1 MLEKIISW
9 SLAHRYTVLAGT
21 LLLVIAG
28 LWSVTKLKVDAFP
41 DTTPVQVQVNTAAPS
56 LVPEE
61 VERQVTFPVEMAMG
75 GMPGLESLRSV
86 SLFGLSQV
94 TLTFKDGT
102 NVYFARQLVNERLGT
117 VELPPGVPKPE
128 MGPVSTGLGEVFQYA
143 IFGKPETLTDRRTYQ
158 DWTLKAAIR
167 PTPGVAEVNTW
178 GGLRKQFQVRVDPQR
193 LLKYDLT
200 LDDVTRALPAN
211 NLNVGGGSVGDT
223 GSSVLVH
230 GVGRVTNVSK
240 IENIVLKSFDGVP
253 VKIMDVGQV
262 AIGHEIRRGAI
273 CADGKGEVVLGLGF
287 MLMGENSHAV
297 TTRVREQFEKA
308 QKNAPA
314 GFELVPL
321 YDRTKLVDRVI
332 DTVRK
337 NLFEGAFLVV
347 VILYLLLGNLRA
359 GLLAA
364 VTIPL
369 SLLFG
374 FCMMV
379 QVGIAG
385 SLLSL
390 GAIDFGIV
398 VDSGV
403 VVIENIMKKLG
414 HHQGV
419 KGAARLELI
428 RKAAIEVKNPT
439 VFGQLIILIV
449 YVPILTLEGVEG
461 KLFRPMALTVMF
473 ILLGSLIL
481 SLTLTPVLSSFFLPK
496 NVEEKEVWLLRFIKP
511 YYAAGL
517 RGFLQFRY
525 AVIFFTVIA
534 LTITIGVASRMGGE
548 FVPKLSEGDL
558 VIGVLRSPGT
568 SLEES
573 VRLNTIM
580 EKRLLEKFPNEVE
593 HVWSRIGAPEV
604 PTEAGSIEMT
614 DMFISLKPRAGWKKA
629 TSQAELAPDV
639 LACVED
645 IPGQVIWM
653 TQPIEQRLNEMVS
666 GVRADVAIKLFGKD
680 LELLSGKA
688 QEIGRVLRKIDGGAD
703 VTVEQALGQ
712 PVLRVRLKPDA
723 IARYGIS
730 AGHVMEVVES
740 LGGKSVG
747 EVLDGTLRFPLVVR
761 LPESF
766 RNDIESFKRIPLSAP
781 GGQKTPL
788 ERVATI
794 EQVVGA
800 KMVTREWGKRRI
812 VVQCNVRG
820 RDVASFVAEAQKLVG
835 AQVTLPQDQFEV
847 EWGGQFENM
856 QRAQA
861 WLMIAVPLAL
871 ALILALLY
879 VTFRGWRETVFVFLS
894 VPVAC
899 VGGVLGLYFRE
910 MPFSISAAVGFIT
923 LSGVSVLN
931 GMVWVSLLRQKLSE
945 RIGLIK
951 AIEGTGVESLRTVI
965 MTSLVASAGFV
976 PMAVSTGDGA
986 EVQRPLATVV
996 IGGIFTAVVMSLVV
1010 LPAIFAAFY
1019 PQRRRSDAESAI
1031 ADDEIASNPRPH
1043 DEHEPVLIG

>member
-1 MLEKIISW
+1 MLDKIISW

-21 LLLVIAG
+21 LLLVLAG
-28 LWSVTKLKVDAFP
+28 LWSITKLKVDAFP

-61 VERQVTFPVEMAMG
+61 VERQVTFPIEMAMG

-102 NVYFARQLVNERLGT
+102 SVYFARQLVNERLGT

-143 IFGKPETLTDRRTYQ
+143 ILGKQETLTDRRTYQ

-193 LLKYDLT
+193 LLKFDVSLE
-200 LDDVTRALPAN
+200 DVTRALPAN
-211 NLNVGGGSVGDT
+211 NLNVGGGNVGDSGT
-223 GSSVLVH
+223 SVLVH
-230 GVGRVTNVSK
+230 GVGRVTNVSE

-253 VKIMDVGQV
+253 VKIMDIGQV

-273 CADGKGEVVLGLGF
+273 CADGKGEAVLGLGF

-297 TTRVREQFEKA
+297 TTRIREQFEKA
-308 QKNAPA
+308 QKNAPE
-314 GFELVPL
+314 GFELIPL
-321 YDRTKLVDRVI
+321 YDRTRLVDRVI

-419 KGAARLELI
+419 SGAARLDLI

-496 NVEEKEVWLLRFIKP
+496 KVEEKEVWLLRMMKP
-511 YYAAGL
+511 FYALGL
-517 RGFLQFRY
+517 RGCLQFRW
-525 AVIFFTVIA
+525 AVIFFTILA
-534 LTITIGVASRMGGE
+534 LIMTVGVASRMGGE

-558 VIGVLRSPGT
+558 VIGILRSPGT

-614 DMFISLKPRAGWKKA
+614 DMFISLKGRDKWKQA
-629 TSQAELAPDV
+629 TSQSELAPKV
-639 LACVED
+639 LTCVED
-645 IPGQVIWM
+645 VPGQVIWM

-680 LELLSGKA
+680 LQSLSGKA
-688 QEIGRVLRKIDGGAD
+688 QEIGRVLRKIQGGAD

-712 PVLRVRLKPDA
+712 PILRVRLKPDA
-723 IARYGIS
+723 IASYGIS

-740 LGGKSVG
+740 LGGKPVG
-747 EVLDGTLRFPLVVR
+747 EVLDGQLRFPLVVR
-761 LPESF
+761 LPESY
-766 RNDIESFKRIPLSAP
+766 RSDIESFKRIALSAP
-781 GGQKTPL
+781 GGEKIPL
-788 ERVATI
+788 ERVAEI
-794 EQVVGA
+794 EQVAGA

-820 RDVASFVAEAQKLVG
+820 RDVASFVTEAQKLVG
-835 AQVTLPQDQFEV
+835 ADVTLPKDQFEI

-861 WLMIAVPLAL
+861 RLMIAVPLAL
-871 ALILALLY
+871 SLIIGLLY
-879 VTFRGWRETVFVFLS
+879 ITFRGWRETIFVFLS

-931 GMVWVSLLRQKLSE
+931 GMVWVSLLRQKLNG
-945 RIGLIK
+945 RIGLLK
-951 AIEGTGVESLRTVI
+951 AIEETGIESLRTVI

-976 PMAVSTGDGA
+976 PMALSTGDGA

-996 IGGIFTAVVMSLVV
+996 IGGIFTAAVMSLAV

-1019 PQRRRSDAESAI
+1019 PQRRRSDLESAI
-1031 ADDEIASNPRPH
+1031 QDEHQGEGQAESE
-1043 DEHEPVLIG
+1043 EHEPALVG

>member
-1 MLEKIISW
+1 MLDKIISW
-9 SLAHRYTVLAGT
+9 SLTHRFTVIAGT
-21 LLLVIAG
+21 FLLVIAG
-28 LWSVTKLKVDAFP
+28 LWSVAKLKIDAFP
-41 DTTPVQVQVNTAAPS
+41 DTTPVQVQVNTSAPS

-61 VERQVTFPVEMAMG
+61 VERQVTFPIEMSMG

-102 NVYFARQLVNERLGT
+102 SVYFARQLVNERLGT

-143 IFGKPETLTDRRTYQ
+143 IFGEKESLTERRTYQ

-211 NLNVGGGSVGDT
+211 NLNVGGGNVGDT
-223 GSSVLVH
+223 GSSILVH
-230 GVGRVTNVSK
+230 GVGRVTGVAD
-240 IENIVLKSFDGVP
+240 IENVVLKSFDGVP
-253 VKIMDVGQV
+253 VKIMDIGQV

-273 CADGKGEVVLGLGF
+273 CADGKGEAVLGLGF

-297 TTRVREQFEKA
+297 TTRIREQFEKA
-308 QKNAPA
+308 QKNAPE

-419 KGAARLELI
+419 TGAARLELI

-511 YYAAGL
+511 YYANSL
-517 RGFLQFRY
+517 RCFLQFRW
-525 AVIFFTVIA
+525 AVIFFAVMA
-534 LTITIGVASRMGGE
+534 LTMTGAVASRMGGE

-580 EKRLLEKFPNEVE
+580 EKRLLEQFPDEVE

-614 DMFISLKPRAGWKKA
+614 DMFISLKTRNGWKKA
-629 TSQAELAPDV
+629 LAQADLAPQV
-639 LACVED
+639 LTCVED

-680 LELLSGKA
+680 LESLSGKA
-688 QEIGRVLRKIDGGAD
+688 QEIGRVLRKIQGGAD

-712 PVLRVRLKPDA
+712 PVLRVKLKPDA

-766 RNDIESFKRIPLSAP
+766 RSDIESFKRILLSAP
-781 GGQKTPL
+781 GGEKTPL

-794 EQVVGA
+794 EQVTGA

-835 AQVTLPQDQFEV
+835 SEVTLPKEQFEI

-861 WLMIAVPLAL
+861 RLMIAVPLAL
-871 ALILALLY
+871 SLILGLLY

-931 GMVWVSLLRQKLSE
+931 GMVWVSLLRQKLCE
-945 RIGLIK
+945 RIGLLK
-951 AIEGTGVESLRTVI
+951 AIEETGVESLRTVI
-965 MTSLVASAGFV
+965 MTSLVASAGFI

-996 IGGIFTAVVMSLVV
+996 IGGICTATIMSLVV
-1010 LPAIFAAFY
+1010 LPAIFAALY
-1019 PQRRRSDAESAI
+1019 PQRRRSDAEPIEQEEHKNSHAAHI
-1031 ADDEIASNPRPH
+1031 E
-1043 DEHEPVLIG
+1043 EHEPVLAG

>member
-1 MLEKIISW
+1 MLDKIISW
-9 SLAHRYTVLAGT
+9 SLAHRYTVIAAT
-21 LLLVIAG
+21 LLLVVAG
-28 LWSVTKLKVDAFP
+28 VWSITKLKIDAFP

-61 VERQVTFPVEMAMG
+61 VERQVTFPIEMAMG

-102 NVYFARQLVNERLGT
+102 SVYFARQLVNERLGT

-143 IFGKPETLTDRRTYQ
+143 IFGAPETLTDRRTFQ
-158 DWTLKAAIR
+158 DWTLKAALR

-193 LLKYDLT
+193 LLKFDLT
-200 LDDVTRALPAN
+200 LEDVTRALPAN
-211 NLNVGGGSVGDT
+211 NLNVGGGNVGDT
-223 GSSVLVH
+223 GTSVLVH
-230 GVGRVTNVSK
+230 GVGRVTGVSE

-253 VKIMDVGQV
+253 LKIMDIGQV

-273 CADGKGEVVLGLGF
+273 CADGKGEAVLGLGF

-308 QKNAPA
+308 QKNAPE

-321 YDRTKLVDRVI
+321 YDRTRLVDRVI

-337 NLFEGAFLVV
+337 NLFEGAFLVI

-419 KGAARLELI
+419 TGAARLELI

-481 SLTLTPVLSSFFLPK
+481 SLTLTSVLSSFFLPK
-496 NVEEKEVWLLRFIKP
+496 KVEEKEVWLLRFIKP
-511 YYAAGL
+511 FYAFGL
-517 RGFLQFRY
+517 RGCLQFRW
-525 AVIFFTVIA
+525 AVIFCTVLA
-534 LTITIGVASRMGGE
+534 LIMTVGVAMRMGGE

-558 VIGVLRSPGT
+558 VIGILRSPGT

-614 DMFISLKPRAGWKKA
+614 DMFISLKARDQWKQA
-629 TSQAELAPDV
+629 TSQSELAPQV

-645 IPGQVIWM
+645 VPGQVIWM

-680 LELLSGKA
+680 LESLSSKA
-688 QEIGRVLRKIDGGAD
+688 REIGRVLRKIQGGAD

-712 PVLRVRLKPDA
+712 PILRVRLKPDA

-747 EVLDGTLRFPLVVR
+747 EVLDGTLRFPMVVR
-761 LPESF
+761 LPESY
-766 RNDIESFKRIPLSAP
+766 RNDLESFKRIPLSAP
-781 GGQKTPL
+781 GGEKIPL
-788 ERVATI
+788 ERVAAI
-794 EQVVGA
+794 EQVAGA

-820 RDVASFVAEAQKLVG
+820 RDVASFVAEAQKHVG
-835 AQVTLPQDQFEV
+835 AQVALPKDQFEI

-861 WLMIAVPLAL
+861 RLMIAVPLAL
-871 ALILALLY
+871 LLILGLLY
-879 VTFRGWRETVFVFLS
+879 ITFRGWRETVFVFLS

-931 GMVWVSLLRQKLSE
+931 GMVWVSLLRQKLGN
-945 RIGLIK
+945 RTGLIK
-951 AIEGTGVESLRTVI
+951 AIEETGVESLRTVL

-976 PMAVSTGDGA
+976 PMALSTGDGA

-996 IGGIFTAVVMSLVV
+996 IGGIFTAAVMSLGV

-1019 PQRRRSDAESAI
+1019 PQRRRSDLESANHEDVLPETS
-1031 ADDEIASNPRPH
+1031 AANEK
-1043 DEHEPVLIG
+1043 HEPALVG

>member
-1 MLEKIISW
+1 MLDKIISW

-21 LLLVIAG
+21 LLLIIAG
-28 LWSVTKLKVDAFP
+28 AWSITKLKIDAFP

-61 VERQVTFPVEMAMG
+61 VERQVTFPIEMSMG

-102 NVYFARQLVNERLGT
+102 SVYFARQLVNERLGT
-117 VELPPGVPKPE
+117 VELPPGNPKPE

-158 DWTLKAAIR
+158 DWTLKAALR

-178 GGLRKQFQVRVDPQR
+178 GGLRKQFQVRVDPER
-193 LLKYDLT
+193 LIKHNLS
-200 LDDVTRALPAN
+200 LDDINGALQVN
-211 NLNVGGGSVGDT
+211 NLNVGGGNVGNT
-223 GSSVLVH
+223 GTSVLVH
-230 GVGRVTNVSK
+230 GVGRVSSVQE
-240 IENIVLKSFDGVP
+240 IENIVLKSYDGVP
-253 VKIMDVGQV
+253 IKIRDVGQV

-273 CADGKGEVVLGLGF
+273 CADGKGEAVLGLGF

-308 QKNAPA
+308 QKNAPE
-314 GFELVPL
+314 GFELIPL
-321 YDRTKLVDRVI
+321 YDRTRLVDRVI

-337 NLFEGAFLVV
+337 NLFEGAFLVI
-347 VILYLLLGNLRA
+347 VILYLLLGDLRA

-419 KGAARLELI
+419 SGAARLELI

-449 YVPILTLEGVEG
+449 YLPILTLEGVEG

-496 NVEEKEVWLLRFIKP
+496 KVEEKEVWLLRVMKP
-511 YYAAGL
+511 FYAASL
-517 RGFLQFRY
+517 RGFLQFRF
-525 AVIFFTVIA
+525 AVIFFAVLSLVAT
-534 LTITIGVASRMGGE
+534 LGVASRMGGE

-580 EKRLLEKFPNEVE
+580 EKRLLEQFPDEVE

-614 DMFISLKPRAGWKKA
+614 DMFISLKSRAGWKKP
-629 TSQAELAPDV
+629 TSQSQLAPQV

-645 IPGQVIWM
+645 VPGQVIWM

-666 GVRADVAIKLFGKD
+666 GVRADVAIKLFGKE
-680 LELLSGKA
+680 LEPLSGKA
-688 QEIGRVLRKIDGGAD
+688 QEIGAVLRKIQGGAD

-712 PVLRVRLKPDA
+712 PILRVRLQPDA

-747 EVLDGTLRFPLVVR
+747 EVLDGAIRFPLVVR
-761 LPESF
+761 LPELY
-766 RNDIESFKRIPLSAP
+766 RHDIDAFKSIALSAP
-781 GGQKTPL
+781 GGERIPL

-794 EQVVGA
+794 EQVAGA

-820 RDVASFVAEAQKLVG
+820 RDVASFVAEAQQQVSEKVG
-835 AQVTLPQDQFEV
+835 LPKDQFEI

-861 WLMIAVPLAL
+861 RLMIAVPLAL
-871 ALILALLY
+871 ALILGLLY
-879 VTFRGWRETVFVFLS
+879 ITFRGWRETVFVFLS

-899 VGGVLGLYFRE
+899 VGGVLGLYLRE

-931 GMVWVSLLRQKLSE
+931 GMVWVSLLRQKLSG
-945 RIGLIK
+945 RMGLLK
-951 AIEGTGVESLRTVI
+951 AIEETGVESLRTVI

-976 PMAVSTGDGA
+976 PMALSTGDGA

-996 IGGIFTAVVMSLVV
+996 IGGICSATIMSLVV

-1019 PQRRRSDAESAI
+1019 PQRRKSDQAPM
-1031 ADDEIASNPRPH
+1031 DEDCYVVAPMAVSE
-1043 DEHEPVLIG
+1043 EHEPVLVG

>member
-1 MLEKIISW
+1 MLDKIISW
-9 SLAHRYTVLAGT
+9 SLAHRFMVLAGT
-21 LLLVIAG
+21 LMLVVAG
-28 LWSVTKLKVDAFP
+28 LWSVTKLKIDAFP

-61 VERQVTFPVEMAMG
+61 VERQVTFPIEMSMG

-102 NVYFARQLVNERLGT
+102 SVYFARQLVNERLGT

-143 IFGKPETLTDRRTYQ
+143 IFGEKESLTERRTYQ

-211 NLNVGGGSVGDT
+211 NLNVGGGNVGDT
-223 GSSVLVH
+223 GSSILVH
-230 GVGRVTNVSK
+230 GVGRVTGVAD

-253 VKIMDVGQV
+253 VKIMDIGQV

-273 CADGKGEVVLGLGF
+273 CADGKGEAVLGLGF
-287 MLMGENSHAV
+287 MLMGENGHAV
-297 TTRVREQFEKA
+297 TTRIREQFEKA
-308 QKNAPA
+308 QKNAPE

-419 KGAARLELI
+419 TGAARLELI

-511 YYAAGL
+511 YYANSL
-517 RGFLQFRY
+517 RCFLQFRW
-525 AVIFFTVIA
+525 AVIFFAVMA
-534 LTITIGVASRMGGE
+534 LTMTGAVACRMGGE

-580 EKRLLEKFPNEVE
+580 EKRLLEQFPDEVE

-614 DMFISLKPRAGWKKA
+614 DMFISLKTRNGWKKA
-629 TSQAELAPDV
+629 LAQADLAPQV
-639 LACVED
+639 LTCVED

-680 LELLSGKA
+680 LESLSGKA
-688 QEIGRVLRKIDGGAD
+688 QEIGRVLRKIQGGAD

-712 PVLRVRLKPDA
+712 PVLRVKLKPDA

-766 RNDIESFKRIPLSAP
+766 RSDIESFKRILLSAP
-781 GGQKTPL
+781 GGEKTPL

-794 EQVVGA
+794 EQVTGA

-835 AQVTLPQDQFEV
+835 SEVTLPKEQFEI

-861 WLMIAVPLAL
+861 RLMIAVPLAL
-871 ALILALLY
+871 SLILGLLY

-931 GMVWVSLLRQKLSE
+931 GMVWVSLLRQKLCE
-945 RIGLIK
+945 RIGLLK
-951 AIEGTGVESLRTVI
+951 AIEETGVESLRTVI
-965 MTSLVASAGFV
+965 MTSLVASAGFI

-996 IGGIFTAVVMSLVV
+996 IGGICTATIMSLVV
-1010 LPAIFAAFY
+1010 LPAIFAALY
-1019 PQRRRSDAESAI
+1019 PQRRRSDAEPIEQEEHKNSHAAHI
-1031 ADDEIASNPRPH
+1031 E
-1043 DEHEPVLIG
+1043 EHEPVLAG